1 MPSQATTSCNQL
13 ALEAMLV
20 EYEAVYRLAEFRLGA
35 LDRRIPLIG
44 GVLTGFLSAIPMLP
58 GVSQVLGLL
67 AIPVSLIWLVR
78 TTVTHAQSF
87 EDAIRAIEVI
97 EMRINDE
104 LGDQILSFQS
114 THPSR
119 GRSVGG
125 RTGSETVSA
134 LVIFSCLLLGMS
146 LWMGTGI
153 KAEFRWFNSAYS
165 VFVACISVALI
176 RPVWRWRKYRY
187 QARQSRQGET

>member
-1 MPSQATTSCNQL
+1 MPSQTTTSCSQI
-13 ALEAMLV
+13 ALDAMLA

-44 GVLTGFLSAIPMLP
+44 GALTGFLSAVPMLP

-134 LVIFSCLLLGMS
+134 LLVFSCLLLSMS
-146 LWMGTGI
+146 LWIGTGI
-153 KAEFRWFNSAYS
+153 ETGLGWFNSAYS
-165 VFVACISVALI
+165 VFIACISVVLI
-176 RPVWRWRKYRY
+176 RPVWSWKKYRY
-187 QARQSRQGET
+187 QAQTGSN

>member
-1 MPSQATTSCNQL
+1 ML
-13 ALEAMLV
+13 A
-20 EYEAVYRLAEFRLGA
+20 EYKAVYRLAEFRLGA

-44 GVLTGFLSAIPMLP
+44 GVLTGFLSVVPMLP

-78 TTVTHAQSF
+78 TTITHAQSF
-87 EDAIRAIEVI
+87 EDAIRAIEGI
-97 EMRINDE
+97 EVRINDE

-134 LVIFSCLLLGMS
+134 LVVFSCLLLGMS
-146 LWMGTGI
+146 LWMGMRI
-153 KAEFRWFNSAYS
+153 EAEFGWFSSAYS
-165 VFVACISVALI
+165 VYIAGISTALI
-176 RPVWRWRKYRY
+176 RPVWSRRKYRY
-187 QARQSRQGET
+187 QAGVASK